1 MNLYLL
7 HLCGLPSVQRF
18 FALLLALPTR
28 NKHFYFLIFVY
39 NVCILL
45 WSAFWWAKICEI
57 LCCIYEKSVKFS
69 KSRCKWHYELLNDAC
84 RDLQQ
89 LLTDFN
95 NKHDFNDSTKD
106 CRDVMSFN
114 TNVLWFRLKWMWPW
128 NRGSSWNFTFGIF
141 SWTTVRTRLD
151 TVEWARR
158 IFSLSSMHSAKVT
171 EKLKN
176 TSYWNPQYI
185 NPNQ

>member
-1 MNLYLL
+1 MGKDMWDFML
-7 HLCGLPSVQRF
+7 HLRKF
-18 FALLLALPTR
+18 IR
-28 NKHFYFLIFVY
+28 
-39 NVCILL
+39 
-45 WSAFWWAKICEI
+45 AKSI
-57 LCCIYEKSVKFS
+57 KFS

-95 NKHDFNDSTKD
+95 NKHDSNDFTKD
-106 CRDVMSFN
+106 CLDVMSFN
-114 TNVLWFRLKWMWPW
+114 TYVLWFRFKWMWPW

-141 SWTTVRTRLD
+141 SWTTVRTLLD

-176 TSYWNPQYI
+176 TSYWKPQYI
-185 NPNQ
+185 KSNHLKPS